1 MALTQPNTRR
11 DTMKSTA
18 ITLAAAMAVAASTM
32 PALADILAAKAR
44 TDYFEVPAGIAPV
57 PLDDK
62 GNSSLQFTTTKK
74 GIVVITYNAECS
86 ATGPAGNWVGLE
98 IRVNGKIINPKADM
112 EDFAFCSATND
123 SDLIYTAV
131 SRQGF
136 VKLGP
141 GEHGVQVV
149 VSKQGVDSA
158 YIDDG
163 SLIIED

>member
-1 MALTQPNTRR
+1 
-11 DTMKSTA
+11 MKTTA
-18 ITLAAAMAVAASTM
+18 VPLAAAVALAALAL
-32 PALADILAAKAR
+32 PAHADILAAKSR
-44 TDYFEVPAGIAPV
+44 TDYFQVPAGAAPV

-86 ATGPAGNWVGLE
+86 AEGPAGTWVGLE
-98 IRVNGKIINPKADM
+98 IRVDGKIINPKADM
-112 EDFAFCSATND
+112 EDFAFCSATNAI
-123 SDLIYTAV
+123 DLIYTAV
-131 SRQGF
+131 TRQGF

-149 VSKQGVDSA
+149 VSKQGVDTA

-163 SLIIED
+163 SIVIED

>member
-1 MALTQPNTRR
+1 MLRCARG
-11 DTMKSTA
+11 
-18 ITLAAAMAVAASTM
+18 LAAAAIISIGAMPVAS
-32 PALADILAAKAR
+32 ADIIAAKAR
-44 TDYFEVPAGIAPV
+44 ADYFQVPAGIAPV

-86 ATGPAGNWVGLE
+86 ATGGPETWVGLE
-98 IRVNGKIINPKADM
+98 IRVNGKVINPKAEM
-112 EDFAFCSATND
+112 GDFAFCSATNA

-131 SRQGF
+131 SRQGY

-141 GEHGVQVV
+141 GEHTVQVV
-149 VSKQGVDSA
+149 VSKQGVDIA

-163 SLIIED
+163 SIVIRD